1 MIPSSESA
9 HGPATQG
16 YFCGR
21 QIGRACQ
28 ILRPSHSPVVLEDP
42 AHLLALLVVSTNLL
56 LMMYRILTP
65 LPRTQLVSEDAVM
78 TDTEVGRVYKTGT

>member
-1 MIPSSESA
+1 M
-9 HGPATQG
+9 
-16 YFCGR
+16 
-21 QIGRACQ
+21 
-28 ILRPSHSPVVLEDP
+28 LEDP